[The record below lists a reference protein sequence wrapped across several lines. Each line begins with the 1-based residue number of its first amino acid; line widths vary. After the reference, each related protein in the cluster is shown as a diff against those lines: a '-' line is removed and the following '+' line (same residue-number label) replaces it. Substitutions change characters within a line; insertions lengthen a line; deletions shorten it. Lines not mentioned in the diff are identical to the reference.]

1 MFYMYSLDRVGFCF
15 VRQSENIFHLVG
27 ELCLLIDRTDVFVL
41 RFVILFY
48 VTVTMSYYVL
58 YLYFSPLLVFRLY
71 FSSSVYLY
79 TNTLM
84 LVFLV
89 FLFPFL
95 KMYASAFDLLPLKL
109 SSDFYLLYSRQ
120 SKKSPFFSQYF

>member
-41 RFVILFY
+41 RFVILCY
-48 VTVTMSYYVL
+48 SYYELLCTLFVL
-58 YLYFSPLLVFRLY
+58 PPLLVFRLH
-71 FSSSVYLY
+71 FCSSVYLY

-89 FLFPFL
+89 FLFHFL
-95 KMYASAFDLLPLKL
+95 KMYASAFDLLPLRL